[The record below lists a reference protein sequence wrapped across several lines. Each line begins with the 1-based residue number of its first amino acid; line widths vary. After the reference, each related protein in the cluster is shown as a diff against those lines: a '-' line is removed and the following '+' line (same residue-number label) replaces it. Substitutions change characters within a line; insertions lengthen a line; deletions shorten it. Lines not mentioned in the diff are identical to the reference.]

1 MRLIAFK
8 VLLPPILILLASLA
22 ARRWGD
28 AIGGWL
34 VGLPLTSGPIVAF
47 LAIQYGPEF
56 AVRASDGSLVGAAGQ
71 ACFSLGYALL
81 ARRGWAVALIAGSAA
96 YACAAALLEA
106 MPLPQWGLFIMAVA
120 SLSLAAKLIPHQC
133 HPPSAIPAPWWDL
146 PARMVVATALVV
158 GIPAIA
164 PFVGAQ
170 TAGALS
176 SFPIFGAT
184 LTIFAHLMKGPVM
197 ARQVLRGLVLALYGF
212 AVCFFMLGLL
222 LVKVGIIPAVIA
234 ATLSTIVVQGAA
246 LRIIRRG

>member
-1 MRLIAFK
+1 
-8 VLLPPILILLASLA
+8 
-22 ARRWGD
+22 
-28 AIGGWL
+28 
-34 VGLPLTSGPIVAF
+34 
-47 LAIQYGPEF
+47 
-56 AVRASDGSLVGAAGQ
+56 
-71 ACFSLGYALL
+71 
-81 ARRGWAVALIAGSAA
+81 
-96 YACAAALLEA
+96 
-106 MPLPQWGLFIMAVA
+106 
-120 SLSLAAKLIPHQC
+120 
-133 HPPSAIPAPWWDL
+133 
-146 PARMVVATALVV
+146 MVVATALVV
-158 GIPAIA
+158 GITAIA

-197 ARQVLRGLVLALYGF
+197 ATQVLRGLVLALYGF